1 MRNWQSVMFIV
12 HISSGG
18 VAERTDVNIN
28 EVYRGHR
35 MGILNTVEGGGH
47 ESPGDEGTTAH
58 AGAALACFWT
68 YASIQGV
75 QHPDCPGEGVSSLAA
90 ALAKLLRGLP
100 LLVVGRRNATNYSV
114 LCPSPSLLFRNLGC
128 IMMRLETFVTLIP
141 PSSFWYWL
149 FLFVF
154 IFVY

>member
-1 MRNWQSVMFIV
+1 MFIV

-47 ESPGDEGTTAH
+47 ESPGDEGAAAH

-68 YASIQGV
+68 YASVQGV
-75 QHPDCPGEGVSSLAA
+75 QHPHCPGEGVSSLAA

-114 LCPSPSLLFRNLGC
+114 LAPWLSPSLSLLSWNLGS
-128 IMMRLETFVTLIP
+128 IRMRLETFVTLIP